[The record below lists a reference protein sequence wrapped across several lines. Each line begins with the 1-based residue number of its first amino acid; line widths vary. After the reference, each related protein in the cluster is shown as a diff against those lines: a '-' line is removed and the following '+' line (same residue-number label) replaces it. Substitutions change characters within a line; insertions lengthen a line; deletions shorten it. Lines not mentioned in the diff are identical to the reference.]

1 MTDGDYGDDC
11 VDDDVMAINH
21 HRLLCKIPL
30 ACIVHQMM
38 DYCWLKD
45 KMPPKQYNGD
55 DDYGDADD
63 DSDAG
68 DDDGDELLAVK
79 R

>member
-1 MTDGDYGDDC
+1 
-11 VDDDVMAINH
+11 
-21 HRLLCKIPL
+21 
-30 ACIVHQMM
+30 MM

-45 KMPPKQYNGD
+45 KMPPKQYNSD

>member
-1 MTDGDYGDDC
+1 MCFQIDEDHRILC
-11 VDDDVMAINH
+11 AIA
-21 HRLLCKIPL
+21 L
-30 ACIVHQMM
+30 ACIVHQMI
-38 DYCWLKD
+38 DCWSGKD

>member
-1 MTDGDYGDDC
+1 MVTMTM
-11 VDDDVMAINH
+11 VTMVMVMIVLMMMLMAIQH

-38 DYCWLKD
+38 DYWWPKD

-55 DDYGDADD
+55 DDYQ
-63 DSDAG
+63 
-68 DDDGDELLAVK
+68 L
-79 R
+79 